1 MDQHS
6 IRRFIVVLSVSSGIT
21 CAALGPTSPS
31 HRVEITDADA
41 ALYWRE
47 VQRRV
52 PAWFQGGGVAPPHL
66 PPAEAVYS
74 RVKFIEV
81 PQELLETCTFDGDTL
96 EIRIGDDKWDS
107 GCVPHELGHAALWV
121 LKHPCWSRFEH
132 PNEHPNRC

>member
-6 IRRFIVVLSVSSGIT
+6 IRRFIVALFVSAGVACT
-21 CAALGPTSPS
+21 AVGPSTPA
-31 HRVEITDADA
+31 HRVEISAADA

-47 VQRRV
+47 VERRV
-52 PAWFQGGGVAPPHL
+52 PAWFRSGGATPPRL
-66 PPAEAVYS
+66 PSAEAVYS

-81 PQELLETCTFDGDTL
+81 PHELLETCTFNGDTL

-121 LKHPCWSRFEH
+121 VQHPCWSRFEH
-132 PNEHPNRC
+132 PNEHPQRC